1 MKIVLVGGQNV
12 PGIGGAEAYMFNMGK
27 SLFKSGH
34 DVTIICSD
42 RKTYTT
48 SVDGIEIVHE
58 VCPKSNMVALP
69 MLFFKSL
76 AYIYKNR
83 KEIDVV
89 NFQSI
94 FFAFLP
100 GWITALCGCKVCYT
114 IHSLAEDNPKH
125 GKMLKLLMKM
135 MAFVSIWLCGKNILT
150 ISKSKAKEVK
160 ARYGKTCSVVPC
172 GVDLPISDINSDILV
187 RFGINSGHYY
197 LTIGR
202 IDPIKNLDVLI
213 KAFNKNKSKGY
224 QLVIAGDYENNYG
237 RYLQDLAEG
246 NENIIFVGR
255 VMGDDKDCLLKNCF
269 INCLV
274 SSSEGMPISLLEA
287 MAYGKPCIVTDIP
300 AIREVM
306 QEKWGYWCKV
316 KDVDSL
322 QRQMEYVEG
331 NYEKTVDLGHHM
343 ADYIAKHHTWDKI
356 SERYI
361 NYLSFIGAK

>member
-12 PGIGGAEAYMFNMGK
+12 PGIGGAEAYMFNMAK
-27 SLFKSGH
+27 ALLVSGH
-34 DVTIICSD
+34 DVTIISSD
-42 RKTYTT
+42 RESYTT
-48 SVDGIEIVHE
+48 MVDGVEIVHTI
-58 VCPKSNMVALP
+58 CPKSNMVALP

-76 AYIYKNR
+76 GYICRNR
-83 KEIDVV
+83 RTIDVV

-150 ISKSKAKEVK
+150 ISQSKAKEIK
-160 ARYGKTCSVVPC
+160 ARYGKKCAVVPC
-172 GVDLPISDINSDILV
+172 GVNMPMDSEDSNVLE
-187 RFGINSGHYY
+187 RFGLNKRFY

-202 IDPIKNLDVLI
+202 IDPVKNLDVLI
-213 KAFNKNKSKGY
+213 KAFNEKENKDY
-224 QLVIAGDYENNYG
+224 QLVIAGNYENSYG
-237 RYLQDLAEG
+237 DYLRGLAK
-246 NENIIFVGR
+246 ENPDVVFVGS
-255 VMGDDKDCLLKNCF
+255 VMGVDKECFLKNCF
-269 INCLV
+269 VSCLV
-274 SSSEGMPISLLEA
+274 SSSEGMPIYLLES
-287 MAYGKPCIVTDIP
+287 MAHGKPCIVTDIP

-306 QEKWGYWCKV
+306 QDEWGYWCKV

-322 QRQMEYVEG
+322 QRQMEYVEE
-331 NYEKTVDLGHHM
+331 NYKQTVDLGHHM
-343 ADYIAKHHTWDKI
+343 VDYIENYHTWDKI

>member
-12 PGIGGAEAYMFNMGK
+12 PGIGGAESYMYNMAK
-27 SLFKSGH
+27 VLQVSGH
-34 DVTIICSD
+34 NVTIICSNN
-42 RKTYTT
+42 KAFTT
-48 SVDGIEIVHE
+48 VVNNIEIVHK

-76 AYIYKNR
+76 GYIHKNR
-83 KEIDVV
+83 KNIDVV

-100 GWITALCGCKVCYT
+100 GWITELFGCKVCYT

-125 GKMLKLLMKM
+125 KKMMKLLIRI

-150 ISKSKAKEVK
+150 ISHSKASEIKS
-160 ARYGKTCSVVPC
+160 RYGKKSSVVPC
-172 GVDLPISDINSDILV
+172 GVVLPPNDIGSDILE
-187 RFGINSGHYY
+187 RFGIKSGHYY

-202 IDPIKNLDVLI
+202 IDPIKNLDTLI
-213 KAFNKNKSKGY
+213 KAFVKNNSKCY
-224 QLVIAGDYENNYG
+224 QLVIAGDYENNHG
-237 RYLQDLAEG
+237 KYLCKLAEG
-246 NENIIFVGR
+246 NKSIIFVGR
-255 VMGDDKDCLLKNCF
+255 VMGDDKEYLLQNCF

-300 AIREVM
+300 AIREIM
-306 QEKWGYWCKV
+306 QENWGYWCKA

-322 QRQMEYVEG
+322 QEQMQYAEK
-331 NYEKTVDLGHHM
+331 NYEHTLNLGHHM
-343 ADYIAKHHTWDKI
+343 AEYIAEHHTWDKI
-356 SERYI
+356 SEQYL
-361 NYLSFIGAK
+361 NYLSLIGAK